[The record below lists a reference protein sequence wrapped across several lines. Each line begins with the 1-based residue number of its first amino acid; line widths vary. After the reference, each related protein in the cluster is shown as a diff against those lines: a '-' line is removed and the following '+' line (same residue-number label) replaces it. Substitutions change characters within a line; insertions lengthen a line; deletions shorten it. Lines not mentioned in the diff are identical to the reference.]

1 MSTNVVSARDVKRTW
16 YHIDAK
22 GKILGRLAVEAA
34 DKLRGK
40 SKVNFVP
47 YLDMGDYVV
56 VTNAALVKVT
66 GKKATDKTYSRH
78 SGFPGGLRVET
89 FNQMIAKKP
98 EKVLEHAIKGM
109 LPKGKLGDTLFTKLH
124 VFSGTD
130 HPYKKQLA
138 GDKKVETKEVVAE
151 EATQA

>member
-1 MSTNVVSARDVKRTW
+1 
-16 YHIDAK
+16 
-22 GKILGRLAVEAA
+22 
-34 DKLRGK
+34 
-40 SKVNFVP
+40 
-47 YLDMGDYVV
+47 
-56 VTNAALVKVT
+56 
-66 GKKATDKTYSRH
+66 
-78 SGFPGGLRVET
+78 
-89 FNQMIAKKP
+89 
-98 EKVLEHAIKGM
+98 M

>member
-1 MSTNVVSARDVKRTW
+1 MSTNVVSGHNMQRTW
-16 YHIDAK
+16 YHFDAK
-22 GKILGRLAVEAA
+22 GKVLGRLAVEIA

-66 GKKATDKTYSRH
+66 GKKMTDKKYARH
-78 SGFPGGLRVET
+78 SGYPGGLRVET
-89 FNQMIAKKP
+89 FNQVIDTKP
-98 EKVLEHAIKGM
+98 EKVVEHAVKGM
-109 LPKGKLGDTLFTKLH
+109 LPKGKLGDQLFTKLH

-130 HPYKKQLA
+130 HPYKKQLKA
-138 GDKKVETKEVVAE
+138 EKEETRE
-151 EATQA
+151 ESTPAA

>member
-1 MSTNVVSARDVKRTW
+1 MSTNTVSAKSVKRTW

-22 GKILGRLAVEAA
+22 NKILGRLAVEAA

-56 VTNAALVKVT
+56 ITNAAAVKVS
-66 GKKATDKTYSRH
+66 GKKATDKTYARH
-78 SGFPGGLRVET
+78 SGYPGGLRVET
-89 FNQMIAKKP
+89 FNQMIKTKP
-98 EKVLEHAIKGM
+98 ERVLEHAIKGM

-138 GDKKVETKEVVAE
+138 GDKKVEVKE
-151 EATQA
+151 EATEVA

>member
-1 MSTNVVSARDVKRTW
+1 MSTNTVSARTVKRSW

-22 GKILGRLAVEAA
+22 GQILGRLAVQAA

-66 GKKATDKTYSRH
+66 GKKATDKKYARH
-78 SGFPGGLRVET
+78 SGYPGGLRVET
-89 FNQMIAKKP
+89 FNQMIDTKPAK
-98 EKVLEHAIKGM
+98 VVEHAIKGM
-109 LPKGKLGDTLFTKLH
+109 LPKGKLGDQLFTKLH
-124 VFSGTD
+124 VFAGSE
-130 HPYKKQLA
+130 HPYKKQL
-138 GDKKVETKEVVAE
+138 KVEKVAE
-151 EATQA
+151 TTEEVAQ